1 MKGLIT
7 ILMTLSLSLTLKA
20 TQDSLNTHVQID
32 TLEVYTSDSC
42 LALLTVFNNGAVS
55 EKRNAILTWYKTNT
69 SKEYRKEKGIKE
81 KYGVNLELV
90 NHGERIEYL
99 EDGQQRVSSY
109 NIGYLVDSKLIDSN
123 ESELTEALDYGLQ
136 DDGSIKF
143 YCSKDILYVFI
154 IVEYGFPKR
163 IRNKRDSRY

>member
-1 MKGLIT
+1 M
-7 ILMTLSLSLTLKA
+7 
-20 TQDSLNTHVQID
+20 
-32 TLEVYTSDSC
+32 
-42 LALLTVFNNGAVS
+42 
-55 EKRNAILTWYKTNT
+55 
-69 SKEYRKEKGIKE
+69 
-81 KYGVNLELV
+81 
-90 NHGERIEYL
+90 
-99 EDGQQRVSSY
+99 
-109 NIGYLVDSKLIDSN
+109 GYLVDSKLIDSN

>member
-1 MKGLIT
+1 
-7 ILMTLSLSLTLKA
+7 MTLSLSLTLKA
-20 TQDSLNTHVQID
+20 TQDSVNTHVQID

-42 LALLTVFNNGAVS
+42 LALLTVYNNGVVS
-55 EKRNAILTWYKTNT
+55 EKRNAMLTWYKTKI

-99 EDGQQRVSSY
+99 EDGQQRVSFY
-109 NIGYLVDSKLIDSN
+109 NMGYLVDSKLLASN
-123 ESELTEALDYGLQ
+123 GSELTEASDYGFQ

-143 YCSKDILYVFI
+143 HCSNDILYVLI
-154 IVEYGFPKR
+154 IGEYGIPKR
-163 IRNKRDSRY
+163 IKNKRDSRY